1 MQKYSRKNDVIK
13 RKVCIIIIVVT
24 NLEFPY
30 FRLAVSKYIIIIR
43 YLVFTC
49 VIVFF
54 SGLLTHNTF
63 FDDSAYRQ
71 RRHANGK
78 FYVSSFI
85 LSYSFTTC
93 KLQETSNYFY
103 FNLSTYLLKDKQGH
117 LKNTYI
123 STIRILSLA
132 DREHY
137 LPQFVLYNECWDIWL
152 SPNDQLAN

>member
-1 MQKYSRKNDVIK
+1 MYHNNTLLSI
-13 RKVCIIIIVVT
+13 
-24 NLEFPY
+24 
-30 FRLAVSKYIIIIR
+30 YIC
-43 YLVFTC
+43 YC
-49 VIVFF
+49 FF

-103 FNLSTYLLKDKQGH
+103 FYLSTYLLKDKQGH
-117 LKNTYI
+117 LKKYI
-123 STIRILSLA
+123 HTIRICHLRIESTIFLSLYFIMNV
-132 DREHY
+132 EIY
-137 LPQFVLYNECWDIWL
+137 GCLPMIN
-152 SPNDQLAN
+152 